1 MKETYSR
8 PTITN
13 AGTIGGS
20 DDLFPVVQ
28 AAAEAA
34 TTGYGLGK
42 TVRKV
47 FGAEFSPS
55 GEAGLVQRKKFTD

>member
-34 TTGYGLGK
+34 TKGYGLGK

-47 FGAEFSPS
+47 FGAEFSS
-55 GEAGLVQRKKFTD
+55 AGEVGIVKRKKFMD